1 VATLPQVPATAPA
14 RPPTEEVDWNRTT
27 RPNRHIVE
35 RLLANPGLL
44 VGLVVLAGYGGVA
57 LVALLHFGAN
67 LGNLPFA
74 SELARPVNPAAPS
87 PSHPFG
93 VVWIVY
99 LNPAGRISWYGFD
112 LFDAV
117 FRATPVDVTLLGGTI
132 GGALLIGLTLGATAG
147 YGSRGLEISI
157 VNAAYILVGVPPFF
171 LVLILFAGLGAFVNP
186 DQLLPVLGI
195 AFAAVLWPYYAI
207 PVRARARQVATEPF
221 VEAARAGGASRRR
234 ILVRHILPNSF
245 SPVLAQVP
253 IDVYNILFV
262 LTVFPF
268 LTCLN
273 PYLFGTIVVLPNFPF
288 PYPEWGYLLA
298 NGACNSNSNILLNY
312 GYWWMY
318 TFPALAILGLGLGV
332 ALVCDGMATFV
343 RGARVER

>member
-1 VATLPQVPATAPA
+1 VDNLPSESATPTASTPGA
-14 RPPTEEVDWNRTT
+14 AEWERSG
-27 RPNRHIVE
+27 RPNRHIMV

-44 VGLVVLAGYGGVA
+44 IGLAVLAGYALVA
-57 LVALLHFGAN
+57 IVALLHFGSN
-67 LGNLPFA
+67 LGNVPFSA
-74 SELARPVNPAAPS
+74 QLARPINPAGPS

-93 VVWIVY
+93 VIWIVY
-99 LNPAGRISWYGFD
+99 LNPAGHISWYGFD

-117 FRATPVDVTLLGGTI
+117 FRATPIDVTLLGGTI
-132 GGALLIGLTLGATAG
+132 AGALLIGLVLGTAAG
-147 YGSRGLEISI
+147 YGSRGLEIAI
-157 VNAAYILVGVPPFF
+157 VNGAFILVGVPPFF
-171 LVLILFAGLGAFVNP
+171 LVLILFTGLSAFVNP

-207 PVRARARQVATEPF
+207 PVRARARQVSTEPF

-245 SPVLAQVP
+245 TPVLAQVP

-273 PYLFGTIVVLPNFPF
+273 PYFFGTIVVLPNFPY

-318 TFPALAILGLGLGV
+318 TFPALAVLGLGIGV